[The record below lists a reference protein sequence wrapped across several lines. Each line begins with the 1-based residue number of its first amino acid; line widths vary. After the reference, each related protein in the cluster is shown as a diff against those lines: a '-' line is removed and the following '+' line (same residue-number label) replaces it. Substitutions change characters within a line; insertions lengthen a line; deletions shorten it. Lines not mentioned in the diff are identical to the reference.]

1 MELETIIWLFL
12 FGALALGTPIFVS
25 LGMATVLVLTQS
37 GIPLRMV
44 PLDLYKVS
52 EMFPLI
58 AVPCFIFAGSIMDR
72 GGIAAQIVQTASI
85 FVGRMRG
92 GLAIVTIMGCMFFAA
107 IVGSGPATVAAMGAL
122 MIPSMVRYGYPRHYA
137 AGVSASGG
145 TLGILIPP
153 SNPMIIYGVIGNLS
167 IATLFMAGFL
177 PGAIVGVCLMLTAYT
192 YARRLGLKGSEERY
206 TGREMAR
213 IVFKNLWAL
222 ATPFIILG
230 GIYGG
235 VFTPVEASVVA
246 VVYASFVA
254 TVINRKLKWQE
265 FVAAVRLTITTGATV
280 ITVVGVSLLFG
291 RFLTMY
297 QVPQKLTMWM
307 ATISTDPYMIQ
318 VMVILVLLFLGCFM
332 ETLATI
338 VILAPV
344 VLPMLI
350 QFGVDPVHFGVIWV
364 ITNEVAM
371 LTPPLGVNLFVAMKL
386 SNQSLEQVA
395 KGAFPY
401 VILLSTASLVLARFP
416 EVTLL
421 FPRLF
426 MGYVPIH

>member
-1 MELETIIWLFL
+1 MELETIIWVIL
-12 FGALALGTPIFVS
+12 FGALALGTPIFAS
-25 LGMATVLVLTQS
+25 IGLATMLVLSQS
-37 GIPLRMV
+37 GIPTRMI

-58 AVPCFIFAGSIMDR
+58 AVPCFIFAGSIMDK
-72 GGIAAQIVQTASI
+72 GGIAAQIVQTASL

-92 GLAIVTIMGCMFFAA
+92 GLAIVTILGCMFFAA

-122 MIPSMVRYGYPRHYA
+122 MIPSMVKYGYPRHYA

-167 IATLFMAGFL
+167 ISTLFMAGFL
-177 PGAIVGVCLMLTAYT
+177 PGAIVGACLMLTAYAF
-192 YARRLGLKGSEERY
+192 ARRLNLKGSSEHH
-206 TGREMAR
+206 TPAQMGR
-213 IVFKNLWAL
+213 IVIKNVWAL

-235 VFTPVEASVVA
+235 IFTPVEASVVS
-246 VVYASFVA
+246 VVYALFVA
-254 TVINRKLKWQE
+254 TVINRLLNWQS
-265 FVAAVRLTITTGATV
+265 FVESVRLTITTSATV

-291 RFLTMY
+291 RFLTMF
-297 QVPQKLTMWM
+297 QVPQKMTMLM
-307 ATISTDPYMIQ
+307 ANISTDPYQ
-318 VMVILVLLFLGCFM
+318 VQLMVIAVLVFLGMFM

-344 VLPMLI
+344 VLPMLT

-395 KGAFPY
+395 EGGSFPT
-401 VILLSTASLVLARFP
+401 S
-416 EVTLL
+416 
-421 FPRLF
+421 
-426 MGYVPIH
+426 

>member
-12 FGALALGTPIFVS
+12 FGALLLGTPIFAS
-25 LGMATVLVLTQS
+25 LGMATLLVLFQAN
-37 GIPLRMV
+37 IPLRMI

-58 AVPCFIFAGSIMDR
+58 AVPCFIFAGALMNR
-72 GGIAAQIVQTASI
+72 GGIAEQIVQTASL
-85 FVGRMRG
+85 FVGRFRG
-92 GLAIVTIMGCMFFAA
+92 GLAMVTIAGCIFFAA

-122 MIPSMVRYGYPRHYA
+122 MIPSMIKYGYPRQFA

-177 PGAIVGVCLMLTAYT
+177 PGAVVGVSLMLTSYT
-192 YARRLGLKGSEERY
+192 IARRLGLKGSEERY
-206 TGREMAR
+206 TAEQMAR
-213 IVFKNLWAL
+213 TVFKNTWAL
-222 ATPFIILG
+222 ATPFIVLG

-235 VFTPVEASVVA
+235 VFTPVEASVIS
-246 VVYASFVA
+246 VVYAAFVA
-254 TVINRKLKWQE
+254 TVINRRLGWRD
-265 FVAAVRLTITTGATV
+265 FLDSVRLTIMTSSTV
-280 ITVVGVSLLFG
+280 VVVVGVSLLFG

-297 QVPQKLTMWM
+297 QVPQKLAMWM
-307 ATISTDPYMIQ
+307 TSVSTDPYVIQ
-318 VMVILVLLFLGCFM
+318 LMFILVLLFLGMFM

-344 VLPMLI
+344 VLPVLM

-386 SNQSLEQVA
+386 SDQSLEQVA
-395 KGAFPY
+395 KGSLPF
-401 VILLSTASLVLARFP
+401 VGVLIMASLVLARFP
-416 EVTLL
+416 EVTLF

-426 MGYVPIH
+426 MGYTGL